1 MLSKKIV
8 LITGISKG
16 IGKACMETCLDKN
29 AFVIGITRSKINK
42 KMYKIKKN
50 QNLKII
56 HGDITNKTTIKKILS
71 YQKQKKIFI
80 NSIINNAGIRFRKDF
95 INIKIDEYKKVF
107 ENNFYSIVSLTKEF
121 IKIAVKNKKV
131 ISIVNLSS
139 IVGSRGFSQLS
150 AYASSKGAL
159 DAFTK
164 CIAVEYPKNV
174 RINNVSPGFT
184 KTSYYEKFKKNKKL
198 YNWTLNNTPMNR
210 WANSKEVSNLIVFLI
225 SDESKYITGQNIYID
240 GGWTAK

>member
-1 MLSKKIV
+1 M
-8 LITGISKG
+8 
-16 IGKACMETCLDKN
+16 
-29 AFVIGITRSKINK
+29 
-42 KMYKIKKN
+42 
-50 QNLKII
+50 
-56 HGDITNKTTIKKILS
+56 
-71 YQKQKKIFI
+71 
-80 NSIINNAGIRFRKDF
+80 
-95 INIKIDEYKKVF
+95 
-107 ENNFYSIVSLTKEF
+107 TKEF
-121 IKIAVKNKKV
+121 VKIAVKNKKV

-159 DAFTK
+159 DAFTR
-164 CIAVEYPKNV
+164 CVAVEYPKNV

-210 WANSKEVSNLIVFLI
+210 WANSKEVSNLIIFLI